1 MRLWFGKGAWA
12 SHAARQRINDI
23 APDQVGSI
31 AIIRHAALG
40 DMLLTRP
47 FILECRRHFPNAKI
61 TLSLVSNYTRG
72 APEDIVDR
80 IHVIP
85 GTDQRDVSR
94 STQIR
99 KMKELGYH
107 DLIFD
112 AAATSRSFWVC
123 KLNRAM
129 LKVGYP
135 YRQLQR
141 RLFYDVAILRSAMRY
156 ETDAMLDMLH
166 AFGFK
171 SEYPLRFNLPGEV
184 LKRERPYIVYFTS
197 ASMPE
202 KCWPNNRF
210 ATLIGLAGKELP
222 EYDHLVLKG
231 VGSSESIDSI
241 MSTLKNENAFA
252 YEAQTVDATTA
263 LIKGARAVVSNDTGI
278 RHLAVAAEVPTVGIF
293 LQAERHHAEPYRYWL
308 RYPIHEVAMRAD
320 GMAPDVEEVFP
331 LLQKVLQARKAG

>member
-12 SHAARQRINDI
+12 SNAARQRINDI
-23 APDQVGSI
+23 VPDQIQSI

-47 FILECRRHFPNAKI
+47 FILECRRHFPNAQI

-85 GTDQRDVSR
+85 GTDQRNVSR
-94 STQIR
+94 LTQIHS
-99 KMKELGYH
+99 MKELGYH

-112 AAATSRSFWVC
+112 VAATSRSFWVC
-123 KLNRAM
+123 KLNRAL

-141 RLFYDVAILRSAMRY
+141 RLFYDVAVLRSAMRY

-171 SEYPLRFNLPGEV
+171 TEYPLRFELPGDPLV
-184 LKRERPYIVYFTS
+184 RARPYIVYFTS
-197 ASMPE
+197 ASMPG
-202 KCWPNNRF
+202 KCWPNERF
-210 ATLIGLAGKELP
+210 AGLIGLSANELP

-231 VGSSESIDSI
+231 VGPSESIDSI
-241 MSTLKNENAFA
+241 MSTLKNDNTSA
-252 YEAQTVDATTA
+252 YATETVEATTA

-278 RHLAVAAEVPTVGIF
+278 RHLAVVAGVPTVGIF
-293 LQAERHHAEPYRYWL
+293 LQAARHHAEPYRYWL
-308 RYPIHEVAMRAD
+308 RYPIHEVAMHAD
-320 GMAPDVEEVFP
+320 GTPPDIGDVFR
-331 LLQKVLQARKAG
+331 LLQKVLQANKAD